1 MGVRDTINSTNRKG
15 FRVSA
20 IIDRVSEAR
29 KQRLDQRL
37 DKHNFPD
44 DLSQPMFR
52 GGNLHVE
59 LAERSVGTAYGGLGA
74 NMTNFAP
81 MRFEVVPS
89 SHSVGC

>member
-59 LAERSVGTAYGGLGA
+59 LAERSVGTLPVQNPLRNDSLFCGSRKSNQHGGLLI
-74 NMTNFAP
+74 
-81 MRFEVVPS
+81 
-89 SHSVGC
+89 